1 MLSQGL
7 AFNLPA
13 IMSAALPL
21 AVFAIPIVAILT
33 AHQRKMA
40 ELVHSRQ
47 DQHQGQV
54 EPLIQEVKVLR
65 HELAEMRQ
73 QLNRQEIALDDLKSG
88 GSGSD
93 VSERLSQD
101 A

>member
-7 AFNLPA
+7 AFNLSA
-13 IMSAALPL
+13 IMGAAVPL

-88 GSGSD
+88 GSSSD